1 MNCFNARNDFVSL
14 WQKTLSPSRRAELLS
29 HLQGC
34 PSCDRSFQA
43 FALTAP
49 VLYSLS
55 EPDSELEPTR
65 SGNHRQPRSLGD
77 LSMTHF
83 PLLSSRLSHL
93 VSALV
98 VAAAAV
104 LAVYFAVPSRT
115 TFEDVIASDNVNAE
129 ISSYPVMDGLLA
141 QESATPVIITTST
154 EVTDNYH

>member
-1 MNCFNARNDFVSL
+1 
-14 WQKTLSPSRRAELLS
+14 
-29 HLQGC
+29 
-34 PSCDRSFQA
+34 
-43 FALTAP
+43 
-49 VLYSLS
+49 
-55 EPDSELEPTR
+55 
-65 SGNHRQPRSLGD
+65 
-77 LSMTHF
+77 MTHF